1 MNNGKYNRLVT
12 IQQLAAGQDAL
23 GQPVQTWSDVC
34 SPWAWMVN
42 QSGASAIKAS
52 ADVSTLQTSIRIKW
66 RATTIT
72 AGMRVVLGAVVYDI
86 QSVLPDLEG
95 HRHIDLVCTTG
106 ASNG

>member
-72 AGMRVVLGAVVYDI
+72 AGTLQVG
-86 QSVLPDLEG
+86 SG
-95 HRHIDLVCTTG
+95 GTTG
-106 ASNG
+106 TLTLITTTSPPAWRSSPRATC